1 MIETLVNFDRDL
13 FLALNGMNS
22 PFMDTVMFWIAGK
35 FTWIPLYLLL
45 AGFLIK
51 KFQMQSLYMILFVV
65 LLIVV
70 SDQVSVLFKNNFERL
85 RPCHD
90 ESLSFLV
97 HTVQNKCG
105 GKFGFVSSHAANTMA
120 LFTYILLIARNSNR
134 WITGITLVWVLLV
147 GYSRIYM
154 GVHFPADI
162 LGGWIIGVFAAGFTY
177 LIYRLVFDSPLKHF
191 RK

>member
-13 FLALNGMNS
+13 FLVLNGMNS
-22 PFMDTVMFWIAGK
+22 PFMDTVMMWIAEK
-35 FTWIPLYLLL
+35 FTWIPLYILL

-65 LLIVV
+65 LLIVA
-70 SDQVSVLFKNNFERL
+70 SDQISVLIKNSFERL

-97 HTVQNKCG
+97 HIVQNKCG

-120 LFTYILLIARNSNR
+120 LFTYILLLARNSSK
-134 WITGITLVWVLLV
+134 WITGITLTWVLLV
-147 GYSRIYM
+147 GYCRIYL
-154 GVHFPADI
+154 GVHFPADVF
-162 LGGWIIGVFAAGFTY
+162 GGWIVGVFSAGFTY
-177 LIYRLVFDSPLKHF
+177 LIYRLIFDSPLKHF